1 MPEDRLITDSLIEKP
16 LVAYFSM
23 EIGLDPGMP
32 TYAGGLGVLAGDT
45 IRTAA
50 DIRLPLVA
58 VTLLYRSGHFFQRL
72 DANGMQSE
80 ESVKW
85 IVEDFLEPLDARA
98 RIEIEGRTVQIRAWR
113 YLLTGQSG
121 FQVPVYFLD
130 TDLAENSEWDRTLT
144 GALYGGDQY
153 YRLCQEVLLGIGGVR
168 MLRALG
174 YQQIGRFHLNE
185 GHAAL
190 LVMGLLEEERGAQ
203 GAERPVTAETVDA
216 VRPRCI
222 FTTHTP
228 VPAGHDQFPS
238 DMAHRVL
245 GDQYWSWLRLCGQDQ
260 VLNMTGLALRCSRY
274 INGVAMKHGELSQ
287 SMYPGYPVHSITNG
301 VHATT
306 WAAHSFKALFDRH
319 LPDWRRDPLTLRYAV
334 GITGSEIWEAHLE
347 AKRRLIELINHE
359 TNEGFDVN
367 VLTIGFAR
375 RAATY
380 KRMTLLFHDLERL
393 KAIANQVGRIQ
404 LVFAGKAHPHDYES
418 KEIIQRVHQIH
429 EVLRGHI
436 PMVYLPNYDM
446 VLAKVLCSGVDVWL
460 NTPLPPHE
468 ASGTSGMKAAMN
480 GVPSLSVLDG
490 WWIEGHVEG
499 VTGWSIGDRVEACLE
514 PTEGMDAC
522 HAAALYDKLEQN
534 VVPCFYKD
542 RDRFI
547 EIMRHT
553 IAINGSFFNT
563 HRMVAQYMNDAY
575 SVVDSYFGKVIQHE

>member
-1 MPEDRLITDSLIEKP
+1 MSTAPVEKP

-50 DIRLPLVA
+50 DIGLPLVA

-72 DANGMQSE
+72 DAHGIQTE
-80 ESVKW
+80 EPVRW
-85 IVEDFLEPLDARA
+85 ALDDFLEPIDARTEV
-98 RIEIEGRTVQIRAWR
+98 EIEGRRVHIRAWR
-113 YLLTGQSG
+113 YRLTGQSG
-121 FQVPVYFLD
+121 FLVPVYLLD

-144 GALYGGDQY
+144 GVLYGGDLH
-153 YRLCQEVLLGIGGVR
+153 YRLCQELLLGIGGVR

-174 YQQIGRFHLNE
+174 YHQIGRFHLNE

-190 LVMGLLEEERGAQ
+190 LVVGLLEEERGPRET
-203 GAERPVTAETVDA
+203 ERPVTAEMVDS
-216 VRPRCI
+216 VRQRCI

-238 DMAHRVL
+238 DLARRVL
-245 GDQYWSWLRLCGQDQ
+245 GDQYWNWLRLCVQDT
-260 VLNMTGLALRCSRY
+260 VLNMTALALSCSRY
-274 INGVAMKHGELSQ
+274 VNGVAMKHGEVSQ

-301 VHATT
+301 VHAAT
-306 WAAHSFKALFDRH
+306 WTAPPFKTLFDRH
-319 LPDWRRDPLTLRYAV
+319 VPDWRRDPLTLRYAV
-334 GITGSEIWEAHLE
+334 GIAGTEIWAAHVE
-347 AKRRLIELINHE
+347 AKRRLIEFINHE
-359 TNEGFDVN
+359 SNEGLDVD

-380 KRMTLLFHDLERL
+380 KRLTLLFHDLERL
-393 KAIANQVGRIQ
+393 KAIARQAGRIQ
-404 LVFAGKAHPHDYES
+404 LVFAGKAHPHDDGG
-418 KEIIQRVHQIH
+418 KELIRLVHQFR
-429 EVLRGHI
+429 EALRGHVSV
-436 PMVYLPNYDM
+436 VYLANYDM
-446 VLAKVLCSGVDVWL
+446 VLAKILCAGVDLWL

-490 WWIEGHVEG
+490 WWVEGHVEG
-499 VTGWSIGDRVEACLE
+499 VTGWSIGDRVEVCLE
-514 PTEGMDAC
+514 PKEDMDAC

-547 EIMRHT
+547 GIMRHT

-563 HRMVAQYMNDAY
+563 HRMIAQYMNDAY
-575 SVVDSYFGKVIQHE
+575 SVLDSYFDRVMPA

>member
-1 MPEDRLITDSLIEKP
+1 MPEGQLMGAAPVDKT

-23 EIGLDPGMP
+23 EVGLDPSMP

-50 DIRLPLVA
+50 DIGLPMVA

-72 DANGMQSE
+72 DAQGIQTGEPVRWALN
-80 ESVKW
+80 
-85 IVEDFLEPLDARA
+85 DFLESLDARTEV
-98 RIEIEGRTVQIRAWR
+98 EIEGRKVHVRAWR

-121 FQVPVYFLD
+121 FHVPVYLLD

-144 GALYGGDQY
+144 GVLYGGDQY
-153 YRLCQEVLLGIGGVR
+153 YRLCQELLLGIGGVR

-174 YQQIGRFHLNE
+174 YHRIGRFHLNE

-190 LVMGLLEEERGAQ
+190 LVVGLLEEERAAG
-203 GAERPVTAETVDA
+203 GDGPVTAEMVDA
-216 VRPRCI
+216 VRHRCI

-228 VPAGHDQFPS
+228 VPAGHDQFPA
-238 DMAHRVL
+238 DLTRRVL
-245 GDQYWSWLRLCGQDQ
+245 GDQYWDWLRLCGQDT
-260 VLNMTGLALRCSRY
+260 VLNMTALALRCSRY
-274 INGVAMKHGELSQ
+274 VNGVAMKHGEVSQ

-301 VHATT
+301 VHAAT
-306 WAAHSFKALFDRH
+306 WAAPSFRTLFDRH
-319 LPDWRRDPLTLRYAV
+319 VPDWRRDPLTLRYAV
-334 GITGSEIWEAHLE
+334 GIAGAEIWAAHLE
-347 AKRRLIELINHE
+347 AKRRLIEFINHE
-359 TNEGFDVN
+359 SNEGLDVD
-367 VLTIGFAR
+367 VLTLGFAR

-380 KRMTLLFHDLERL
+380 KRLTLLFHDLERL
-393 KAIANQVGRIQ
+393 KGIARQVGRFQ
-404 LVFAGKAHPHDYES
+404 LVFAGKAHPHDEGG
-418 KEIIQRVHQIH
+418 KELIRLVHQFR
-429 EVLRGHI
+429 EALRGHV
-436 PMVYLPNYDM
+436 PVVYLSNYDM
-446 VLAKVLCSGVDVWL
+446 VLAKILCAGVDVWL

-514 PTEGMDAC
+514 PKEGMDSC

-547 EIMRHT
+547 GIMRHT

-563 HRMVAQYMNDAY
+563 HRMIAQYMNDAY
-575 SVVDSYFGKVIQHE
+575 SALEPYFVRVISA